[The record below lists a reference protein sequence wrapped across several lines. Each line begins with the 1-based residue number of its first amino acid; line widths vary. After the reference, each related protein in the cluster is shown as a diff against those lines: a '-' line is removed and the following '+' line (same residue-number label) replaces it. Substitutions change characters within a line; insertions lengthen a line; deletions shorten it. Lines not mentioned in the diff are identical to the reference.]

1 MYPAVAR
8 NADGRLEAF
17 AIASQQ
23 DSAEGRLYDIWQ
35 TSAGGGWSGWNDLGG
50 KLNSPPTV
58 GLNRDGRLEVFALGT
73 SKGLF
78 HMAQGCAGCTWGA
91 GTR

>member
-35 TSAGGGWSGWNDLGG
+35 TSAGGGGWSGWNDLGG

-58 GLNRDGRLEVFALGT
+58 GLNRDGRL
-73 SKGLF
+73 
-78 HMAQGCAGCTWGA
+78 GA
-91 GTR
+91 WISPIDKRLSMRLWRV